1 MCDKQMMRR
10 ALKYLERVRWPRTQ
24 AEALRREGNSR
35 HVLCRLASSLPR
47 NSFLRLV
54 LFYMR
59 YHLQRNGQ
67 VDWERNRK
75 IALFIIGRK
84 LCSTHTKT

>member
-1 MCDKQMMRR
+1 MRNEQLMRR
-10 ALKYLERVRWPRTQ
+10 ALKYLEHVRWPRTQ
-24 AEALRREGNSR
+24 AEARKRAGNSR

-47 NSFLRLV
+47 DSFLRLV
-54 LFYMR
+54 LFCMR

-84 LCSTHTKT
+84 LCSTRTKT